1 MWQRLMMLSPAMVFM
16 VLMYGFALVLFLRY
30 SFFDFDRGRLTS
42 AWQLDAWSTY
52 LTDSFYWGVLLTT
65 VRVSLTVMVFCIL
78 IGYPL
83 AYFLHRLPNKNLQQ
97 WFSILIFAPLLVSVV
112 VRAFGWLILLSSSG
126 LVNYILLGLGL
137 VDEPV
142 RLIFNFNGVIIAT
155 VHVLLPFA
163 VFPILSVLVQMD
175 PDLKEAAHDLGASRW
190 QTFQHIVFPLS
201 VPGVAAAATIVFPLV
216 LSAFVTPQM
225 LGGGRVTVLSQIV
238 YRNTVDLNWPIA
250 AVAGFVLIALTML
263 GLVVLER
270 VAARMSG
277 YWQLAD

>member
-1 MWQRLMMLSPAMVFM
+1 MMLSPALLFM
-16 VLMYGFALVLFLRY
+16 LLMYGLALVLFLRY
-30 SFFDFDRGRLTS
+30 SFFDFERGRLTS

-52 LTDSFYWGVLLTT
+52 LADPFYWGVLGTT
-65 VRVSLTVMVFCIL
+65 IRLSLTVMVLCIL

-97 WFSILIFAPLLVSVV
+97 WCSILIFAPLLVSVV
-112 VRAFGWLILLSSSG
+112 VRAYGWLILLSSRG
-126 LVNYILLGLGL
+126 LVNYVLLSLGL
-137 VDEPV
+137 VDVPA
-142 RLIFNFNGVIIAT
+142 RLIFNFTGVIIAT

-175 PDLKEAAHDLGASRW
+175 LDLKEAAHDLGASRW
-190 QTFQHIVFPLS
+190 QTFRHIVFPLS

-225 LGGGRVTVLSQIV
+225 LGGGRVTVLSQII
-238 YRNTVDLNWPIA
+238 YRSTVDLNWPIA
-250 AVAGFVLIALTML
+250 AVAGFVLIALTMMS
-263 GLVVLER
+263 LVVLER
-270 VAARMSG
+270 VTSHLFG